1 MASRGNLT
9 IYDRLRIK
17 YGLPDNPTTD
27 AVSRWSARTNQLIA
41 EGKSREGAGRIAAA
55 GIFPGFETR
64 VYASE
69 ADTIDTL
76 LTEALRK

>member
-1 MASRGNLT
+1 MASRGQLS
-9 IYDRLRIK
+9 IYDKLRIK
-17 YGLPDNPTTD
+17 YGLPDNPTPELVD
-27 AVSRWSARTNQLIA
+27 RWRERTEQNIKA
-41 EGKSREGAGRIAAA
+41 GYSREGAGRVAAA
-55 GIFPGFETR
+55 GLFPGFETR